1 MAKDVYYDN
10 FTKYANLVREY
21 DGDYAG
27 LIEEVEKVLIPK
39 QDSGDDRKA
48 VVVFGFSGNGKS
60 TWIREFC
67 KKRED
72 FSVLSMDEVV
82 RKLSDSLGRTVFG
95 WEITRAFSDKLDEM
109 AGCGVNLVVDGNF
122 LNLLTRSALTD
133 SLHTYGYD
141 VSLMD
146 LTPIFGVTI
155 QSRIRDEAS
164 RVLGVEV
171 REDNIWRYENHP
183 MYLKMKKQVMDYHQL
198 ERERSAFDEQM
209 LLGATSIGV
218 ERVMLPDS
226 GQKQGNDSKKL

>member
-1 MAKDVYYDN
+1 MKNVYYNN
-10 FTKYANLVREY
+10 FRKYANLIKEY

-27 LIEEVEKVLIPK
+27 LIEEVEKVLVPK
-39 QDSGDDRKA
+39 QESDDRKA
-48 VVVFGFSGNGKS
+48 VVMFGFSGNGKS

-67 KKRED
+67 KDRDD
-72 FSVLSMDEVV
+72 FRVLSMDEVG
-82 RKLSDSLGRTVFG
+82 KGLSESLGRPISG
-95 WEITRAFSDKLDEM
+95 WELTGAFSNKLDEM
-109 AGCGVNLVVDGNF
+109 AGSGVNLVIDGNF

-133 SLHTYGYD
+133 ALHTYGYE

-164 RVLGVEV
+164 KTLGVEV
-171 REDNIWRYENHP
+171 TEDNVWRYENHP
-183 MYLKMKKQVMDYHQL
+183 MYLKMKKRVMDYHQL

-218 ERVMLPDS
+218 ERVMLPDN
-226 GQKQGNDSKKL
+226 GQKQGTESKKL